1 MNQTADGLPQDKSL
15 HLLITDSG
23 LGGLSI
29 CAGIESNFRSAG
41 ASARLRLTYIN
52 AWPDSTG
59 GYNSIPDMQSRAEV
73 FDRALARMNEFRPDR
88 IVIACNTLSVLY
100 PLTAHARSAV
110 IPVLGI
116 IDAGVDLFL
125 EALRADPA
133 GSIVIFGTRT
143 TIESRVHRDRLQQAG
158 IAGERIV
165 THPCHGLAAAIEI
178 DPDGQAVA
186 GMIQS
191 CVAEACAANPAGPL
205 LFAGL
210 ACTHYTYVA
219 DQICTVLERQSGKR
233 VVILDPNRR
242 LADIVIPSGGGGN
255 IPAGAPQTSVAVI
268 SGVALEETRRR
279 AVATRL
285 EPISGVTARALL
297 SYTHAPDLF

>member
-1 MNQTADGLPQDKSL
+1 MNQTAGESPREKTL

-29 CAGIESNFRSAG
+29 CAGIESNFRGTG
-41 ASARLRLTYIN
+41 APGRLKLTYFN
-52 AWPDSTG
+52 AWPGSTG
-59 GYNSIPDMQSRAEV
+59 GYNSMPDMQSRAEV
-73 FDRALARMNEFRPDR
+73 FNRALARMNEFRPDR

-100 PLTAHARSAV
+100 PLTAHARSSV

-116 IDAGVDLFL
+116 IDAGVDLFV

-133 GSIVIFGTRT
+133 GSILIFGTRT
-143 TIESRVHRDRLQQAG
+143 TIESRVHRDRLRQAG

-178 DPDGQAVA
+178 DPDGPAVA

-191 CVAEACAANPAGPL
+191 CAAEACAANPAGQRL
-205 LFAGL
+205 YAGL

-219 DQICTVLERQSGKR
+219 DQIRTVLERQSGKR

-242 LADIVIPSGGGGN
+242 LADIVTPVGGSGR
-255 IPAGAPQTSVAVI
+255 ITAGALQTSVAVI
-268 SGVALEETRRR
+268 SGVVLEETRRR
-279 AVATRL
+279 TMAKRL
-285 EPISGVTARALL
+285 ESISGVTARALL